1 MLKTIII
8 DDETKGRQMIQRL
21 LEKYCSDVNVVA
33 SADSAV
39 SGKKMIEEH
48 HPDLVFLDIE
58 MPHENGFEMLEGMN
72 AREFNVVFV
81 SAHERYAMQAIKYS
95 ALDYLLKPINIGDLK
110 AAVEK
115 ASVRGKNVK

>member
-1 MLKTIII
+1 ML
-8 DDETKGRQMIQRL
+8 QRL
-21 LEKYCSDVNVVA
+21 LEKYCSNVKIVA
-33 SADSAV
+33 LADSAIA
-39 SGKKMIEEH
+39 GRKMIEEH

-110 AAVEK
+110 AAVKK
-115 ASVRGKNVK
+115 ATIRWTSVKSRN